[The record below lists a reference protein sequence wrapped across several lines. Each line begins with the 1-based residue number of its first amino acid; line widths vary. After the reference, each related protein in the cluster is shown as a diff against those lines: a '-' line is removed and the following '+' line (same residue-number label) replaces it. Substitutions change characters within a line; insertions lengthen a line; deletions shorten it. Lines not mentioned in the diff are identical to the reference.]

1 MNSIESLIKLSLKR
15 KPKRLSTSYSHDNIL
30 KWLKDILPCWEI
42 CIPIWRNED
51 LSLALADWP
60 PNEEQDVI
68 NANDILDGAC
78 EQLARY
84 LSYQMKMEVE
94 HDEFNS
100 ISKSSHTLKSK
111 LELLDP
117 RESAEFTVFNLYS
130 SLAIYYYLQIY

>member
-1 MNSIESLIKLSLKR
+1 MGDLYSNLDKWRIK
-15 KPKRLSTSYSHDNIL
+15 
-30 KWLKDILPCWEI
+30 
-42 CIPIWRNED
+42 
-51 LSLALADWP
+51 ADWP
-60 PNEEQDVI
+60 PNNILDGVKQWLEEQNVI
-68 NANDILDGAC
+68 NPNDILDGAC